1 MNKSHKNQSFLAR
14 WQLSLL
20 DAWQHQETRKRL
32 WTLAIPMILS
42 NLSVPMVSL
51 VDTAVIGRLPHAY
64 QLGAV
69 AVGASLYT
77 LLVWVCGFLRMACTG
92 FAAQAAGENDYA
104 LLRLIL
110 WQSLILGVLLTLVLV
125 GAAVPLTDSALQ
137 LMNASPD
144 LHATAREYFQIRLWG
159 LPAALLMHVLAGWLL
174 GVQNARAA
182 LWMLLAA
189 NLCNVILD
197 IYFVLGLHWEVA
209 GAARA
214 SVIAEW
220 LGAATGLILAAGYLR
235 KHPAVAGWAR
245 LLSWQQ
251 WRPLLAA
258 NRDILV
264 RSLALQAVF
273 FMVTVQGARLGDS
286 TVAANALLLNGLM
299 LTAFALDGLA
309 HALEALTGHA
319 IGARDGLALRRALL
333 LTLLYSVFAGAGFA
347 LMFMLLGDYFIA
359 LQTSMQAVQEIAQEY
374 LVYLAVLPL
383 IAVWSYVLD
392 GLFIG
397 ASRAREMRNGMLVA
411 VVLSAPIAWL
421 LQPLGNH
428 GLWLAFLSFMLLRAL
443 CLLPATKKLL
453 QGIPQHAF

>member
-1 MNKSHKNQSFLAR
+1 MNQSPKHQSFLTR
-14 WQLSLL
+14 WQAVSL
-20 DAWQHQETRKRL
+20 DAWQHDQTRKRL
-32 WTLAIPMILS
+32 WALAIPMILS

-92 FAAQAAGENDYA
+92 FTAQAAGKKDFA

-110 WQSLILGVLLTLVLV
+110 WQSLILAMLLTALLVA
-125 GAAVPLTDSALQ
+125 GAASLTDTALQ

-189 NLCNVILD
+189 NLTNVALD

-220 LGAATGLILAAGYLR
+220 LGAITGLLLAARYLR
-235 KHPAVAGWAR
+235 AHPAVTVWGR
-245 LLSWQQ
+245 LLSWLQ

-258 NRDILV
+258 NRDILL

-273 FMVTVQGARLGDS
+273 LLVTVQGTRLGDS
-286 TVAANALLLNGLM
+286 VVAANALLLNGLM

-319 IGARDGLALRRALL
+319 LGARDGLALRRALL
-333 LTLLYSVFAGAGFA
+333 LTLLYSLLASLGFA
-347 LMFMLLGDYFIA
+347 LLFMLFGEYFVA
-359 LQTSMQAVQEIAQEY
+359 LQTSMPQVQAIAKEY
-374 LVYLAVLPL
+374 LPYLALLPL
-383 IAVWSYVLD
+383 ITVWSYVLD

-397 ASRAREMRNGMLVA
+397 ASKTREMRNAMLLA
-411 VVLSAPIAWL
+411 VLLCAPLAWL

-428 GLWLAFLSFMLLRAL
+428 GLWLAFLGFMLVRAL
-443 CLLPATKKLL
+443 CLLPATKRLL
-453 QGIPQHAF
+453 QAAA

>member
-1 MNKSHKNQSFLAR
+1 MNQSPKYQSSLTR
-14 WQLSLL
+14 WQTVLL
-20 DAWQHQETRKRL
+20 DAWQHDQTRKRL
-32 WTLAIPMILS
+32 WALAIPMILS

-92 FAAQAAGENDYA
+92 FTAQAAGKKDFA

-110 WQSLILGVLLTLVLV
+110 WQSLILAMLLTVLLVV
-125 GAAVPLTDSALQ
+125 GATALTDTALQ

-144 LHATAREYFQIRLWG
+144 LHSTAREYFQIRLWG

-182 LWMLLAA
+182 LWMLLVA
-189 NLCNVILD
+189 NLTNVALD

-220 LGAATGLILAAGYLR
+220 LGAITGLFLAARYLR
-235 KHPAVAGWAR
+235 AHPAVTVWGR
-245 LLSWQQ
+245 LLSWLQ

-258 NRDILV
+258 NRDILL

-273 FMVTVQGARLGDS
+273 FMVTVQGTRLGDS
-286 TVAANALLLNGLM
+286 VVAANALLLNGLM

-319 IGARDGLALRRALL
+319 LGARDGLALRRALL
-333 LTLLYSVFAGAGFA
+333 LTLLYSLLASLGFA
-347 LMFMLLGDYFIA
+347 LLFMLFGEYFVA
-359 LQTSMQAVQEIAQEY
+359 LQTSMAQVRAIAKEY
-374 LVYLAVLPL
+374 LLYLALLPL
-383 IAVWSYVLD
+383 ITVWSYVLD

-397 ASRAREMRNGMLVA
+397 ASKTREMRNAMLLA
-411 VVLSAPIAWL
+411 VVLCAPLAWL

-428 GLWLAFLSFMLLRAL
+428 GLWLAFLGFMLVRAL
-443 CLLPATKKLL
+443 CLLPATKRLL
-453 QGIPQHAF
+453 LAAA

>member
-1 MNKSHKNQSFLAR
+1 MNQSPNNQSTLAR
-14 WQLSLL
+14 WQAALL
-20 DAWQHQETRKRL
+20 DAWQHEQTRKRL
-32 WTLAIPMILS
+32 WALAIPMILS

-92 FAAQAAGENDYA
+92 FTAQAAGQNDYA

-110 WQSLILGVLLTLVLV
+110 WQSLILAVLLTCVLV
-125 GAAVPLTDSALQ
+125 ASAIPLTDTALR
-137 LMNASPD
+137 LMKASPD
-144 LHATAREYFQIRLWG
+144 LQATAREYFHIRLWG

-189 NLCNVILD
+189 NLTNVVLD
-197 IYFVLGLHWEVA
+197 VYFVLGLHWEVA

-214 SVIAEW
+214 SVVAEW
-220 LGAATGLILAAGYLR
+220 LGAVTGLLLAARYLR
-235 KHPAVAGWAR
+235 AHFALTPWQR
-245 LLSWQQ
+245 LLSWLQ

-258 NRDILV
+258 NRDILL

-273 FMVTVQGARLGDS
+273 FAVTVQGTRLGDS
-286 TVAANALLLNGLM
+286 VVAANALLLNGLM

-319 IGARDGLALRRALL
+319 LGARDGLALRRALW
-333 LTLLYSVFAGAGFA
+333 LTLLYSLLASLGFA
-347 LMFMLLGDYFIA
+347 LLFLVFGKYFIA
-359 LQTSMQAVQEIAQEY
+359 LQTSMAEVRVVANVY
-374 LVYLAVLPL
+374 VPYLALLPL
-383 IAVWSYVLD
+383 ITVWSYVLD

-397 ASRAREMRNGMLVA
+397 ASKTKEMRNAMLLA
-411 VVLSAPIAWL
+411 VVLCAPAAWF
-421 LQPLGNH
+421 LQALGNH
-428 GLWLAFLSFMLLRAL
+428 GLWLAFLAFMLVRAL
-443 CLLPATKKLL
+443 CLLPATRQLL
-453 QGIPQHAF
+453 RAAA